1 MIFVQ
6 LSKRV
11 LFGIALCLCST
22 LWVLARPLADYQVP
36 SAIALSTVLDS
47 TAVAPQIDS
56 IAQSSKLSAPTE
68 EKAKS
73 EIASTVRS
81 KTSPGRQT
89 AESLRFDT
97 NKVRSWF
104 TRYPNSSVALL
115 CSIIPGGG
123 QLYNRRYWKIPI
135 VLSAMAGGLYAVTW
149 NQRTYKEY
157 HTAYADLLS
166 DNPLEHT
173 SWQSFIPIGGNPED
187 YVKDGNLRSRLENGS
202 KQFKQNRD
210 LSIVVTVALY
220 LLSALDA
227 YVDAELYYFDVSP
240 NLTIDMGDAAI
251 SSTKAPRPRSIMMGA
266 SIHF

>member
-104 TRYPNSSVALL
+104 TRYPNSSV
-115 CSIIPGGG
+115 
-123 QLYNRRYWKIPI
+123 
-135 VLSAMAGGLYAVTW
+135 
-149 NQRTYKEY
+149 
-157 HTAYADLLS
+157 
-166 DNPLEHT
+166 
-173 SWQSFIPIGGNPED
+173 
-187 YVKDGNLRSRLENGS
+187 
-202 KQFKQNRD
+202 
-210 LSIVVTVALY
+210 
-220 LLSALDA
+220 
-227 YVDAELYYFDVSP
+227 
-240 NLTIDMGDAAI
+240 
-251 SSTKAPRPRSIMMGA
+251 
-266 SIHF
+266 